1 MSGAEQISQSNSTA
15 PIVATVA
22 PPEIVFNPVNPHLSI
37 VEETAEEPYRLR
49 SPSESSYLAAS
60 AGCARGRGNPLRSI
74 SPIEDIPVFING
86 KKNIRQLVIIA
97 AQPSSLRHGRTFSHA
112 RSRAL
117 TFADR
122 FTLGRRITTGHA
134 LFQYRGGCYFEP
146 TTWTD

>member
-60 AGCARGRGNPLRSI
+60 AGRARGRGNPLRSI
-74 SPIEDIPVFING
+74 SPIEDIPGFING
-86 KKNIRQLVIIA
+86 KRNIPRSLSPRNRF
-97 AQPSSLRHGRTFSHA
+97 PS
-112 RSRAL
+112 
-117 TFADR
+117 DV
-122 FTLGRRITTGHA
+122 
-134 LFQYRGGCYFEP
+134 
-146 TTWTD
+146 